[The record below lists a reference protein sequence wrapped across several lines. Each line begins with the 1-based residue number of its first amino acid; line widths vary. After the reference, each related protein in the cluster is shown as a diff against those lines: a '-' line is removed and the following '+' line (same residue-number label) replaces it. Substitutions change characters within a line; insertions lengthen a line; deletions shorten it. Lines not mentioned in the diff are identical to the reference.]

1 MRFQLIYD
9 PEQWDFI
16 QEKLLPLVE
25 GIIDDHAAYS
35 LDELKTLKGETALL
49 VYLSDGDL
57 HEALPIVLENRLKL
71 AVLPHPE
78 AKEACI
84 GLGVSRQLEK
94 AVDHLKKLEEPVLTD
109 VLYCNDQVVFNQV
122 SVGETFMTNSHSG
135 AFNFFKAGS
144 FKSLKRL
151 VKTRFFRVNISL
163 PNDKI
168 IKTAVAGITIS
179 EHRKSSLLSRLVLEE
194 SSIND
199 GLLHALL
206 ISPRSISQML
216 RFLFGFWKNG
226 KRLPDFAAH
235 LKVSSLLLEFPEGE
249 KIFVHDAK
257 VRKADKLEFGM
268 GEQQLQL
275 YPGALLELPES
286 TDKPGELIKTSA
298 LAGEQTARELTGR
311 TIPLIRQASTDEFK
325 ELFQLLRDNAKLK
338 SSYLV
343 LMVLSTML
351 ATFGLFANSSPVV
364 IGAMILAPL
373 MSPIISLS
381 MGALRQDKS
390 LIIQSAKTI
399 LTGMGIAMLF
409 AVILTWVTPIQAAGH
424 EILSR
429 TRPNLLDLGV
439 AVISGIAGAYAHA
452 REEVAKTLAGV
463 AIAVALIPPLAVAAI
478 GLAWLDWQ
486 IGLGA
491 LLLLVTNLAGIV
503 LAGSF
508 TFMLL
513 GFSPFKLATRG
524 MLISLLVVLLLSI
537 PLALSFGQ
545 MVQVHRF
552 TRDME
557 KMEYKGLYIKDVQV
571 QTLNPLRIG
580 LKLVTEEP
588 LSTDQLDSFKLEV
601 EKHLERDVELEV
613 VLALERK

>member
-1 MRFQLIYD
+1 
-9 PEQWDFI
+9 
-16 QEKLLPLVE
+16 
-25 GIIDDHAAYS
+25 
-35 LDELKTLKGETALL
+35 
-49 VYLSDGDL
+49 
-57 HEALPIVLENRLKL
+57 
-71 AVLPHPE
+71 
-78 AKEACI
+78 
-84 GLGVSRQLEK
+84 
-94 AVDHLKKLEEPVLTD
+94 
-109 VLYCNDQVVFNQV
+109 
-122 SVGETFMTNSHSG
+122 
-135 AFNFFKAGS
+135 
-144 FKSLKRL
+144 
-151 VKTRFFRVNISL
+151 
-163 PNDKI
+163 
-168 IKTAVAGITIS
+168 
-179 EHRKSSLLSRLVLEE
+179 
-194 SSIND
+194 
-199 GLLHALL
+199 
-206 ISPRSISQML
+206 
-216 RFLFGFWKNG
+216 
-226 KRLPDFAAH
+226 
-235 LKVSSLLLEFPEGE
+235 
-249 KIFVHDAK
+249 
-257 VRKADKLEFGM
+257 
-268 GEQQLQL
+268 
-275 YPGALLELPES
+275 
-286 TDKPGELIKTSA
+286 
-298 LAGEQTARELTGR
+298 
-311 TIPLIRQASTDEFK
+311 
-325 ELFQLLRDNAKLK
+325 
-338 SSYLV
+338 
-343 LMVLSTML
+343 
-351 ATFGLFANSSPVV
+351 
-364 IGAMILAPL
+364 
-373 MSPIISLS
+373 

-588 LSTDQLDSFKLEV
+588 LSTDQLDTFKLEV